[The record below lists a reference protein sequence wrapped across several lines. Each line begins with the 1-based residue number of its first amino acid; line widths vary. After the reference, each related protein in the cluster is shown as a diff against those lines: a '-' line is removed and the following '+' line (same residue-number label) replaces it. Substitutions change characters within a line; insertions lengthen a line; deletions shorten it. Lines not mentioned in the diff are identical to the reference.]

1 MVNIMIW
8 VILGLLILFGII
20 AIIVKRK
27 GKKVPTDYY
36 TLFIVGVTWL
46 PFGILIWY
54 FGNVSLGNFFTILGL
69 VYLVMGLVH
78 KKEWK
83 KNHKGWDKLSEK
95 ERGFKIWT
103 TIILGII
110 FLIGIIIYYF
120 VSRGLI

>member
-1 MVNIMIW
+1 MIW